1 MKLSKEDVQL
11 YQRMNNIQQEEFLK
25 LSTLGLGSP
34 STLMDKIQNPLADMF
49 QDYDNPH
56 LQFIHFMSRPENF
69 WFTCKWLFNINLAPF
84 QVAILQE
91 LWNRKFPMLLATRG
105 GGKTFLLA
113 IYAMLRAIFTPSAK
127 IVVIGAAFRQSK
139 LIFEV
144 MENIYR
150 NSPILR
156 DICGGGKA
164 EGPKRD
170 IDQCVFYIGSST
182 ITAIPLGDGTKIR
195 GLRAHYIIADEFAS
209 IPMEIFEV
217 VIRGFGSVSANPT
230 ERAEKIAKI
239 ALLNQL
245 GETKKAIELE
255 ETLGFGNQT
264 IISGTAYYSFNHFYS
279 YWKKYKGFVESGG
292 DYNKLMKVS
301 EGQLEDDFDWKNY
314 SVIRLPY
321 TSLPKGFMDDA
332 SISQG
337 RAIMNRSRFHM
348 EYGACFADDS
358 DGFFKRSLIETC
370 VTKNPIVLPSG
381 ESIKFSS
388 MTSGN
393 PAYKYVYGIDPASES
408 DNFAIVILEVHPTHR
423 RIVYSWTLNKEKLR
437 ERLKKQGGNS
447 NIGFYNYCGRKIRE
461 LMKIFPTEHI
471 GIDSQGGGLQLME
484 TLKNDKDMLEGEQP
498 LWPYVVD
505 NSNVNKKDPFWWETE
520 KKPTD
525 GEAGQHILHII
536 NFAKSDFTSE
546 ANHGLKKDFESKVT
560 LFPSFD
566 TALLADAI
574 FQDKLSNREFDT
586 LEDAMSEIEE
596 LKDELATIEHTQ
608 TTLSGREQWN
618 TPQIKKPG
626 GKIGR
631 LRKDRYSALVIANM
645 LARAVENRL
654 KGVEY
659 QYAGGFAGQDKP
671 RSGGTMYRGPNNI
684 VSQLPTASYRGISR
698 RRK

>member
-1 MKLSKEDVQL
+1 MKLSNEDIKIYKSL
-11 YQRMNNIQQEEFLK
+11 SGLQQEEFLR
-25 LSTLGLGSP
+25 LSALGIGSP
-34 STLMDKIQNPLADMF
+34 AKIISQIQNQLSGMEM
-49 QDYDNPH
+49 DYDSPH
-56 LQFIHFMSRPENF
+56 LQYIHFMSRPENF

-84 QVAILQE
+84 QIAILQE

-113 IYAMLRAIFTPSAK
+113 IYAMLRAIFTPNAK

-139 LIFEV
+139 LLFEV

-150 NSPILR
+150 GSPILR

-170 IDQCVFYIGSST
+170 IDQCVFYIGTSK
-182 ITAIPLGDGTKIR
+182 ITAIPLGDGSKIR
-195 GLRAHYIIADEFAS
+195 GLRANYIIADEFAS

-230 ERAEKIAKI
+230 ERADKMQRINI
-239 ALLNQL
+239 LRQL
-245 GETKKAIELE
+245 GEDKKADVIDES
-255 ETLGFGNQT
+255 LGFGNQT
-264 IISGTAYYSFNHFYS
+264 VISGTAYYSFNHFYS
-279 YWKKYKGFVESGG
+279 YWKKYKGIVESGG
-292 DYNKLMKVS
+292 NLDKLLKIT
-301 EGQLEDDFDWKNY
+301 EGQLEDNFNWRDY

-332 SISQG
+332 QISQG
-337 RAIMNRSRFHM
+337 RAIMNKSIFFM

-370 VTKNPIVLPSG
+370 VTKNPIVLATG
-381 ESIKFSS
+381 EAVKFSAS
-388 MTSGN
+388 PIGN
-393 PAYKYVYGIDPASES
+393 PGLRYVYGIDPASES
-408 DNFAIVILEVHPTHR
+408 DNFAIVVLEVHPTHR
-423 RIVYSWTLNKEKLR
+423 RIVYSWTLNREKLR
-437 ERLKKQGGNS
+437 ERLKEQGTSS
-447 NIGFYNYCGRKIRE
+447 NIGFYNYCGRKIRD
-461 LMKIFPTEHI
+461 LMKVFPTENI

-484 TLKNDKDMLEGEQP
+484 TLKNDKDMLPGEQP
-498 LWPYVVD
+498 LWPYIVD
-505 NSNVNKKDPFWWETE
+505 NSNPNKKDPFWWETE

-525 GEAGQHILHII
+525 GEAGAHILHII
-536 NFAKSDFTSE
+536 NFAKADFTSE

-574 FQDKLSNREFDT
+574 FQDQLTNRKFDT
-586 LEDAMSEIEE
+586 LEECMSEIEE
-596 LKDELATIEHTQ
+596 LKDELATIDHTQ
-608 TTLSGREQWN
+608 TSVSGREQWN

-645 LARAVENRL
+645 LARAIENRL

-659 QYAGGFAGQDKP
+659 QFAGGFSGQEKP
-671 RSGGTMYRGPNNI
+671 RSGGIMYRGPQNI

-698 RRK
+698 R